1 MGTKRVAQQRL
12 QWPAQWTGRP
22 SSHTFPPALGPS
34 ASPSLLRLTVID
46 QPPTPSRNCQL
57 GRAYFFDP
65 QAFRLTDGSWED
77 LVVPS
82 ICSHLYSRHAKS
94 TAIAFFSCVFI
105 RVALLRA
112 SRFELAPRL
121 SPICP
126 GCSSSLALLDAA
138 PPPYLNS
145 FRRRRRRRCP
155 GSPVPSVIP
164 MSWDLLQRFFESDV
178 FNSNPFLPV
187 SYLS

>member
-1 MGTKRVAQQRL
+1 MCRLFDQWQSQTRYSRATSIVCSDGALSGRGSYGMGTKRVAQQRL

-82 ICSHLYSRHAKS
+82 ICSRLYSRHAKS
-94 TAIAFFSCVFI
+94 TAIAFFLVFSFVSLYYAQVVSSLHPAF
-105 RVALLRA
+105 RPSVLV
-112 SRFELAPRL
+112 APRRWH
-121 SPICP
+121 
-126 GCSSSLALLDAA
+126 
-138 PPPYLNS
+138 Y
-145 FRRRRRRRCP
+145 
-155 GSPVPSVIP
+155 
-164 MSWDLLQRFFESDV
+164 
-178 FNSNPFLPV
+178 
-187 SYLS
+187 